1 MRILNEPYEGIYIEK
16 KSKFICHLKKV
27 SSFEE
32 ASLFIAS
39 EKKKYY
45 DAKHHC
51 SAIIIGENGDQM
63 RCNDDGE
70 PSGTAGRPML
80 EVLKHEN
87 LTDIVCCVTRYFG
100 GTLLGTGG
108 LVRAYTESLKDAIEH
123 SSFSEET
130 DAFVYSV
137 DVGYSDEMKISSFI
151 RDNDFKL
158 VNIEYS
164 DKVSFVYAVKK
175 EVVDLSFPDDAM
187 TKRLLDITSGN
198 VNNLNIKS
206 EKMIF

>member
-1 MRILNEPYEGIYIEK
+1 MRILKEPEEGIYIEK
-16 KSKFICHLKKV
+16 KSKFICHLCAV

-32 ASLFIAS
+32 ASAFIAS

-51 SAIIIGENGDQM
+51 SAIILGSNGEQM

-87 LTDIVCCVTRYFG
+87 LTNVVCCVTRYFG

-108 LVRAYTESLKDAIEH
+108 LVRAYTESLKDALNN
-123 SSFSEET
+123 STFSEET
-130 DAFVYSV
+130 EADVYKVLIS
-137 DVGYSDEMKISSFI
+137 YADEIKIINFLK
-151 RDNDFKL
+151 DNDFSLLSKD
-158 VNIEYS
+158 YS
-164 DKVSFVYAVKK
+164 DKVDVSFAVIDDKG
-175 EVVDLSFPDDAM
+175 VDVKA
-187 TKRLLDITSGN
+187 KILDLTNGTAEFGELIRQTI
-198 VNNLNIKS
+198 VL
-206 EKMIF
+206 